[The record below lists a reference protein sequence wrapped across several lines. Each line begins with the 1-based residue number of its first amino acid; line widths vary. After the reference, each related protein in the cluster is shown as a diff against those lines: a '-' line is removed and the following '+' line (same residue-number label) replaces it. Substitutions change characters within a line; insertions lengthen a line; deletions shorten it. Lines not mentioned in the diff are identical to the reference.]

1 MEQFQLE
8 AVVRNRRTLANTLT
22 PHTQSNDTL
31 EPRLLELLFGLTTRD
46 WLCDSEKALLDS
58 LIDEDEVTFLLRDG
72 VCLHPEGAPILPI
85 DQIES
90 AHRCSGEG
98 VFAQRH
104 VIEADQTRKT
114 CKVRSARLCDAS
126 GHELIFGSL
135 GRDGRDDHRQIDTRF
150 AFVVSCFRK
159 AQESL
164 PSLLHGVNSASG
176 AEQPAL
182 FVNRCSGRI
191 IGMNALALEQL
202 ALDEKGV
209 VGVEFGQVRESLS
222 AALEHGSLKFTNLR
236 KGGLDLGVI
245 SLMSGSDSHKSIV
258 STEPGIGFV
267 NQIRNKVSSIS
278 AAARHLDSI
287 FSNDPGNTV
296 TELVRIILEES
307 ADLDR
312 HAWRQQ
318 LVAQYPD
325 LPKVSAS
332 PVSELK
338 AAMDLVGSSR
348 TQCRITLLE
357 DLVDGCRV
365 DCPRSSL
372 LLLFEA
378 ALRAHLA
385 LNHDQIESRITVRC
399 HKPEEKVS
407 VMVQTENHDRLAEL
421 RFEPD
426 WLLYADR
433 LAGVMEIAI
442 NHSVK
447 TADNSLQTLITLK

>member
-8 AVVRNRRTLANTLT
+8 AVVRNRRTLASSLT
-22 PHTQSNDTL
+22 PHTQTTDTL

-46 WLCDSEKALLDS
+46 WLCDSEKSLLDS

-72 VCLHPEGAPILPI
+72 VCLHPEGAPVLPI

-104 VIEADQTRKT
+104 VIDTDHTRT
-114 CKVRSARLCDAS
+114 ACKVRTARLCEAG
-126 GHELIFGSL
+126 GHELILGSL
-135 GRDGRDDHRQIDTRF
+135 GREGRDDHRRIDTRF
-150 AFVVSCFRK
+150 AFVVGCFRK

-164 PSLLHGVNSASG
+164 APLLQSVKNATTG
-176 AEQPAL
+176 EQPAL
-182 FVNRCSGRI
+182 FVNRGSGRI
-191 IGMNALALEQL
+191 IGMNAVAQDKLAFE
-202 ALDEKGV
+202 DRSV
-209 VGVEFGQVRESLS
+209 VGMEFGQVRDNLS
-222 AALEHGSLKFTNLR
+222 EALEHGSLKFTNLR
-236 KGGLDLGVI
+236 KGGLDLGII
-245 SLMSGSDSHKSIV
+245 SLLSDSDERAIAPASG
-258 STEPGIGFV
+258 PGTGFV

-318 LVAQYPD
+318 LVAQYPE
-325 LPKVSAS
+325 LPKFAAS

-338 AAMDLVGSSR
+338 AAMDLVSSSR
-348 TQCRITLLE
+348 NQCRITLFE

-385 LNHDQIESRITVRC
+385 LNHDQIESKITVRC
-399 HKPEEKVS
+399 QKQADNVS
-407 VMVQTENHDRLAEL
+407 VMLQTSNHDQRTEL
-421 RFEPD
+421 QFEPD

-433 LAGVMEIAI
+433 LAGVMEIGI